1 MKRFLL
7 DSAFVSDYKGGQE
20 REQRVRYTLTG
31 QRCRADNTPHD
42 KGADC
47 LHYQIKSARAT
58 VCKGLDLIG
67 YIRQEVATEFI
78 YATQTDIAY
87 IMSREEYIE
96 FCLTF
101 GTITRESEKN
111 GGGQKIRLKSE
122 SKALLVFLEER
133 VRE

>member
-1 MKRFLL
+1 MKKFLL
-7 DSAFVSDYKGGQE
+7 DTSFVSDYKGGQE

-31 QRCRADNTPHD
+31 QRCKADNTPHD

-58 VCKGLDLIG
+58 ICKGLDLME
-67 YIRQEVATEFI
+67 YIKQDAAREFI
-78 YATQTDIAY
+78 YATKTDTAY

-101 GTITRESEKN
+101 GTITRESQKN
-111 GGGQKIRLKSE
+111 GGGEKIRLKSE
-122 SKALLVFLEER
+122 SQSLLEWLKIR
-133 VRE
+133 AG